1 MPTPQYLSID
11 VADATNNN
19 DNDEL
24 IIVGKSLE
32 GLD

>member
-1 MPTPQYLSID
+1 VGSVRDATPP
-11 VADATNNN
+11 ADATNNN

-24 IIVGKSLE
+24 IIVGTSLE